1 MHYRLPIIL
10 LVFTISFKS
19 FSQQYLDSSGLIAR
33 LDSITMSGSQASHFA
48 DLYLQTTITADEY
61 IQTLPPEAGQMM
73 KKLEQGFA
81 EYFFHAIDADKAGN
95 GLPGVWENYFNGN
108 KLSLLQLKLM
118 GANAHINGDIWQAL
132 TSSFS
137 LEEIKKLEPVYKR
150 YSKTI
155 NKVFSDLFES
165 AIRSDKRLRNLHL
178 ITLGLDKV
186 YGKIMLQKWRNRQ
199 LRLAIFNF
207 EHPKKFE
214 RLKKRIDIKKERIDR
229 MIIKRLS

>member
-1 MHYRLPIIL
+1 MHSRLLIIL
-10 LVFTISFKS
+10 LVFTNSFKS
-19 FSQQYLDSSGLIAR
+19 FSQQYLASSALIAR
-33 LDSITMSGSQASHFA
+33 LDSITMSGSKASHFA
-48 DLYLQTTITADEY
+48 ELYLQTTITADEY
-61 IQTLPPEAGQMM
+61 IQTLPDEAGQMM

-81 EYFFHAIDADKAGN
+81 EYFFRAINANNTGN
-95 GLPGVWENYFNGN
+95 KMPGVWENYFNGD

-118 GANAHINGDIWQAL
+118 GANAHINGDIWLVL

-137 LEEIKKLEPVYKR
+137 LEEIKKLEPIYKK

-165 AIRSDKRLRNLHL
+165 AIRWDKRLRNLHS
-178 ITLGLDKV
+178 ITFGLDKV

-207 EHPKKFE
+207 KHPEKFE
-214 RLKKRIDIKKERIDR
+214 RLKKRIDIKRERIDR
-229 MIIKRLS
+229 MIMKRLS